1 MRRRIGAPPTAP
13 PTSTALPAPLSMATK
28 PPTPETTKPKGSG
41 SERRR
46 WNRADADLAVTV
58 SLSGGRSEA
67 RLRDISRAGICFFLD
82 RPIPLMTVLEL
93 SVNLPVQAGVR
104 RIGGHGAVVRCEKI
118 AKRVDHYEVAVFLHE
133 MAEADRR
140 VIEEFVAT

>member
-1 MRRRIGAPPTAP
+1 M
-13 PTSTALPAPLSMATK
+13 STK
-28 PPTPETTKPKGSG
+28 PPKPEPTKPNRPG

-46 WNRADADLAVTV
+46 WTRSEADLPVTLN
-58 SLSGGRSEA
+58 LSGGRSEA

-93 SVNLPVQAGVR
+93 SVSLPVQGGVR

-133 MAEADRR
+133 MAESDRR
-140 VIEEFVAT
+140 VIEEFVG

>member
-1 MRRRIGAPPTAP
+1 M
-13 PTSTALPAPLSMATK
+13 STK
-28 PPTPETTKPKGSG
+28 PPKPEAAKPNRPG

-46 WNRADADLAVTV
+46 WARSEADLPVTLN
-58 SLSGGRSEA
+58 LSGGRSEA

-93 SVNLPVQAGVR
+93 SVSLPVQGGVR

-133 MAEADRR
+133 MAESDRR
-140 VIEEFVAT
+140 VIEEFVG

>member
-1 MRRRIGAPPTAP
+1 
-13 PTSTALPAPLSMATK
+13 MATK
-28 PPTPETTKPKGSG
+28 PPAPQSPKPNRPG

-46 WNRADADLAVTV
+46 WSRTEADLPVTV

-93 SVNLPVQAGVR
+93 SVSLPVHGGTR
-104 RIGGHGAVVRCEKI
+104 KIGGHGAVVRCEKI

-140 VIEEFVAT
+140 VIEEFVG

>member
-1 MRRRIGAPPTAP
+1 MPTRPP
-13 PTSTALPAPLSMATK
+13 K
-28 PPTPETTKPKGSG
+28 PPDSRATG

-46 WNRADADLAVTV
+46 WARSDADLPVTV

-67 RLRDISRAGICFFLD
+67 RLRDISRAGVCFFLD

-93 SVNLPVQAGVR
+93 SVSLPVKGGLR
-104 RIGGHGAVVRCEKI
+104 RVGGHGAVVRCERI
-118 AKRVDHYEVAVFLHE
+118 AQAVDHYEVAVFMHE

-140 VIEEFVAT
+140 TIEEFVAR

>member
-1 MRRRIGAPPTAP
+1 
-13 PTSTALPAPLSMATK
+13 MATK
-28 PPTPETTKPKGSG
+28 PPASPTPKPNRPG

-46 WNRADADLAVTV
+46 WSRSEADLPV
-58 SLSGGRSEA
+58 SINLAGGRSEA

-93 SVNLPVQAGVR
+93 SVSLPVRGGVR
-104 RIGGHGAVVRCEKI
+104 KIGGHGAVVRCEKI

-140 VIEEFVAT
+140 VIEEFVG

>member
-1 MRRRIGAPPTAP
+1 M
-13 PTSTALPAPLSMATK
+13 STK
-28 PPTPETTKPKGSG
+28 PPKPEPAKPNRPG

-46 WNRADADLAVTV
+46 WMRSEADLPVT
-58 SLSGGRSEA
+58 LNLAGGRSEA

-93 SVNLPVQAGVR
+93 SVSLPVPGGVR

-133 MAEADRR
+133 MAESDRR
-140 VIEEFVAT
+140 VIEEFVAR

>member
-1 MRRRIGAPPTAP
+1 M
-13 PTSTALPAPLSMATK
+13 STK
-28 PPTPETTKPKGSG
+28 PPKPEATKTSRPP

-46 WNRADADLAVTV
+46 WTRHEADLPVT
-58 SLSGGRSEA
+58 LNLAGGRSEA

-93 SVNLPVQAGVR
+93 SVSLPVAGGTR

-133 MAEADRR
+133 MAESDRR
-140 VIEEFVAT
+140 VIEEFVG